1 MEFKVQLANSYWDN
15 KKVVENREFYITTKI
30 DGERIFAIKVDGEVG
45 IFSRDNK
52 PINGLVE
59 IEWQLH
65 CIPWD
70 NFIIDGELT
79 LLNRENLTS
88 KEQYKKT
95 MEIARTKGE
104 KHGLKMLVFDC
115 IPIHDSITAGC
126 MYKYST
132 RRTIFNGFHYK
143 YIEAL
148 PVLYHG
154 CDTNV
159 IEKILDEQIAKGE
172 EGIMINLADAPY
184 MQGRTNALLKVKR
197 MKDLDLKVIGY
208 EEGKGKNEG
217 KLGALIVD
225 YKGNQVKVGTGFSDS
240 IRKEIWEDRDNWL
253 GKIITVRYFEETP
266 EKNGKVS
273 LRFPVYVDWR
283 DDKSEASC

>member
-159 IEKILDEQIAKGE
+159 IEKILDERG
-172 EGIMINLADAPY
+172 DP
-184 MQGRTNALLKVKR
+184 
-197 MKDLDLKVIGY
+197 D
-208 EEGKGKNEG
+208 
-217 KLGALIVD
+217 
-225 YKGNQVKVGTGFSDS
+225 
-240 IRKEIWEDRDNWL
+240 DR
-253 GKIITVRYFEETP
+253 
-266 EKNGKVS
+266 
-273 LRFPVYVDWR
+273 
-283 DDKSEASC
+283 